1 MVDNTH
7 QAAPESR
14 FRTGLAAGLSS
25 FAGVLL
31 IVVGAFQA
39 LEGLSAIIRN
49 DLLLVTPNY
58 LYKFN
63 VAGWGWIHLLVGLAL
78 VAVGVALLSGA
89 IWARIVGIGIAV
101 LSAIAQFLSLPY
113 YPVWAILVIALDVGV
128 IWALT
133 VHDPRAAGRTRQP

>member
-1 MVDNTH
+1 MVDNAH

-14 FRTGLAAGLSS
+14 FRPGLAAGLSS

-39 LEGLSAIIRN
+39 LQGLSAIIKN
-49 DLLLVTPNY
+49 DLLVVTPNY
-58 LYKFN
+58 TYKFN

-78 VAVGVALLSGA
+78 AAVGVALLSGA
-89 IWARIVGIGIAV
+89 IWARVVGIGLAV

-113 YPVWAILVIALDVGV
+113 YPVWAILVVALDVGV

-133 VHDPRAAGRTRQP
+133 VHDPRAAR

>member
-1 MVDNTH
+1 MVDNARS
-7 QAAPESR
+7 AAPESR
-14 FRTGLAAGLSS
+14 FRPGLAAGLSS

-49 DLLLVTPNY
+49 ELLVVTQDY
-58 LYKFN
+58 AYKLN
-63 VAGWGWIHLLVGLAL
+63 VASWGWIHLLVGLAL
-78 VAVGVALLSGA
+78 AAVGVAILSGA

-101 LSAIAQFLSLPY
+101 ISAIAQFLSLPY

-133 VHDPRAAGRTRQP
+133 VHDPRLAR

>member
-14 FRTGLAAGLSS
+14 FRTGLAAGLSR

-133 VHDPRAAGRTRQP
+133 VHDPRAAR

>member
-1 MVDNTH
+1 MVEAHKTM
-7 QAAPESR
+7 PESR
-14 FRTGLAAGLSS
+14 FRPGLAAGLSS

-49 DLLLVTPNY
+49 DLLVVTPDY
-58 LYKFN
+58 VYKFN
-63 VAGWGWIHLLVGLAL
+63 VAGWGWIHLVVGLAL
-78 VAVGVALLSGA
+78 VAVGAALLSGA

-133 VHDPRAAGRTRQP
+133 VHDPRAAR